1 MSKPSTDVDLSAFL
15 MVVGRV
21 GRWELAMYPV
31 EFTKG
36 PGKFT
41 AMKGKSG
48 GWEPGGREELAFTKC
63 LL

>member
-1 MSKPSTDVDLSAFL
+1 MGV
-15 MVVGRV
+15 
-21 GRWELAMYPV
+21 AMYPV

-41 AMKGKSG
+41 TMKGRSG
-48 GWEPGGREELAFTKC
+48 GWLPGGWEELTFTKC

>member
-1 MSKPSTDVDLSAFL
+1 MCKPSKDVDLSAFL

-41 AMKGKSG
+41 TTKGRSG
-48 GWEPGGREELAFTKC
+48 GWEPGGWEELTFTKC